1 MLEKELELFR
11 SSMLK
16 VLNEPRNL
24 AKDFIDPPLG
34 DLVDDLAKEL
44 NELRAACKRSGPEE
58 IMDEAV
64 DAANMAFLIWV
75 RMHMLDE
82 RDLKHTPECEGCPA
96 CRLEGELEEAGRR
109 GSDV

>member
-11 SSMLK
+11 VSMLR

-24 AKDFIDPPLG
+24 AKDFIDLPLV
-34 DLVDDLAKEL
+34 DLVDGLAKEL
-44 NELRAACKRSGPEE
+44 RELREACRAKGPDD

-75 RMHMLDE
+75 RMNMLGE
-82 RDLKHTPECEGCPA
+82 RDLRHTLGCEGCPA
-96 CRLEGELEEAGRR
+96 CLLEKELEDAGKE
-109 GSDV
+109 GSG